1 MDPTLIGMLVMNHY
15 EIQYTFDLPHLLKYV
30 NPSIPPTSIIL
41 IDCKDAPIFADDLNE
56 VLKSECQIV
65 LRGDNLPPLQI
76 EELNHIHVFPAT
88 LSNID
93 LIDAVKKLSSE
104 ATSENPFARPILIVE
119 DNDDIR
125 EMYSITFRSKWY
137 TVYEAPDGLSGIARA
152 VEVNPAI
159 IILDIMMPHMDGFE
173 VLHTLKY
180 NTSIRPVVIVNS
192 NLEGVDEEKKVKDLG
207 ADFFLRKS
215 QFTPL
220 EVVAFIEKN
229 ILIKK

>member
-1 MDPTLIGMLVMNHY
+1 
-15 EIQYTFDLPHLLKYV
+15 
-30 NPSIPPTSIIL
+30 
-41 IDCKDAPIFADDLNE
+41 
-56 VLKSECQIV
+56 
-65 LRGDNLPPLQI
+65 
-76 EELNHIHVFPAT
+76 
-88 LSNID
+88 
-93 LIDAVKKLSSE
+93 
-104 ATSENPFARPILIVE
+104 
-119 DNDDIR
+119 
-125 EMYSITFRSKWY
+125 
-137 TVYEAPDGLSGIARA
+137 
-152 VEVNPAI
+152 
-159 IILDIMMPHMDGFE
+159 MPHMDGFE